1 MSVSAKGPLSGIR
14 VVDVTQN
21 LSGPMATMIL
31 GDQGA
36 DVVKIEPPGIGDF
49 TRAMGGTKRGIAPA
63 FAVINRNK
71 RSVALN
77 LRDPRGLELLKRM
90 VARADLFVQNHRPG
104 VAERIGIG
112 EAALRAVKPDLVYVS
127 ISGFGESGPY
137 ADQRVYDPVIQA
149 ISGLAAIQ
157 SDVETRHPHMIRL
170 IIPDK
175 VTALTAAQAMTAA
188 LLARERTGEGQH
200 VRLAM
205 LDAVI
210 AFLWP
215 EGMAA
220 YTFIGNNRSSIR
232 AAKARELIF
241 ETADGYITAAANTD
255 SEWQGMCRALERP
268 QWLGDER
275 FKTPVDRIR
284 NADVRLEMTAEVL
297 KTRSSA
303 AWLERLRANQVPCA
317 PVLSREEML
326 HNAQVVA
333 NQIIVE
339 SEHPHAGP
347 MRQPRPAAR
356 FERTP
361 AALSR
366 FAPLLGE
373 HTDEVLAEAGVASDE
388 LAALR
393 AQGVV
398 A

>member
-1 MSVSAKGPLSGIR
+1 
-14 VVDVTQN
+14 
-21 LSGPMATMIL
+21 
-31 GDQGA
+31 
-36 DVVKIEPPGIGDF
+36 
-49 TRAMGGTKRGIAPA
+49 
-63 FAVINRNK
+63 
-71 RSVALN
+71 
-77 LRDPRGLELLKRM
+77 
-90 VARADLFVQNHRPG
+90 
-104 VAERIGIG
+104 
-112 EAALRAVKPDLVYVS
+112 
-127 ISGFGESGPY
+127 
-137 ADQRVYDPVIQA
+137 
-149 ISGLAAIQ
+149 
-157 SDVETRHPHMIRL
+157 MIRL

-188 LLARERTGEGQH
+188 LLARQRTGEGQH

-220 YTFIGNNRSSIR
+220 YTFVGTNRSSMR

-241 ETADGYITAAANTD
+241 ETTDGFITAAANTD
-255 SEWQGMCRALERP
+255 AEWQGMCRALERP
-268 QWLGDER
+268 QWLHDER

-297 KTRSSA
+297 KTKSSA
-303 AWLERLRANQVPCA
+303 AWLERLRANQVPSA
-317 PVLSREEML
+317 PVLSREEVL
-326 HNAQVVA
+326 HNVQVVA

-373 HTDEVLAEAGVASDE
+373 HTDEVLAEAGIPSGE
-388 LAALR
+388 LGMLR
-393 AQGVV
+393 EQGII

>member
-1 MSVSAKGPLSGIR
+1 
-14 VVDVTQN
+14 
-21 LSGPMATMIL
+21 
-31 GDQGA
+31 
-36 DVVKIEPPGIGDF
+36 
-49 TRAMGGTKRGIAPA
+49 
-63 FAVINRNK
+63 
-71 RSVALN
+71 
-77 LRDPRGLELLKRM
+77 
-90 VARADLFVQNHRPG
+90 
-104 VAERIGIG
+104 
-112 EAALRAVKPDLVYVS
+112 
-127 ISGFGESGPY
+127 
-137 ADQRVYDPVIQA
+137 
-149 ISGLAAIQ
+149 
-157 SDVETRHPHMIRL
+157 
-170 IIPDK
+170 
-175 VTALTAAQAMTAA
+175 MTAA
-188 LLARERTGEGQH
+188 LFARQRTGEGQH

-220 YTFIGNNRSSIR
+220 YTFVGNNRSSIR
-232 AAKARELIF
+232 AARARELIF
-241 ETADGYITAAANTD
+241 ETTDGFITAAANTD

-268 QWLGDER
+268 QWLHDDR

-297 KTRSSA
+297 KTKSSA
-303 AWLERLRANQVPCA
+303 QWLERLRANQVPAA
-317 PVLSREEML
+317 PVLSREEVL

-361 AALSR
+361 ASLSR

-373 HTDEVLAEAGVASDE
+373 HTDEVLAEAGVASGD
-388 LAALR
+388 LAELR
-393 AQGVV
+393 ARGVI